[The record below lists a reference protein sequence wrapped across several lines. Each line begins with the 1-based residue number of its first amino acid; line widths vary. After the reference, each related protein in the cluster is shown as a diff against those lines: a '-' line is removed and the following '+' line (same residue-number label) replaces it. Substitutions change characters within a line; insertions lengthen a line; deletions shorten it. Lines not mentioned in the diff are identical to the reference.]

1 MSLPTTRYGQE
12 IILRALGY
20 AKGWREQ
27 NCKENDR
34 DCFQYLFDND
44 YSKVIGNPWCAFFAT
59 RVINDA
65 ADVLGLRCPIPFQGS
80 SRAIVDYAK
89 KAGIRVDRT
98 PKVGC
103 LFWYKTDTGGHT
115 GIVAWGDNKGL
126 YTVEGNSGDQ
136 LRCLGCPQYAVA
148 VLGSNSTRS
157 YDEMIKKG
165 AVFIHIEELGN
176 TPSVVVDDIFAMPV
190 SSGGG
195 RDNRTLNAGM
205 SGAQMLLFLGLVG
218 GGIYMYYKK

>member
-1 MSLPTTRYGQE
+1 MSLPTTAYGRE

-27 NCKENDR
+27 NCIENDK

-44 YSKVIGNPWCAFFAT
+44 YSKVIGKPWCAFFAT

-65 ADVLGLRCPIPFQGS
+65 ADVLGLDCPIPFQGS

-89 KAGIRVDRT
+89 RAKIRVDRT
-98 PKVGC
+98 PSVGC
-103 LFWYKTDTGGHT
+103 LFWYATDTGGHT

-136 LRCLGCPQYAVA
+136 LRCLGCPQNAVA
-148 VLGSNSTRS
+148 VLGSNTSRS
-157 YDEMIKKG
+157 YDAMIKRD
-165 AVFIHIEELGN
+165 ALFVHIEELGN
-176 TPSVVVDDIFAMPV
+176 TPKVIIDDFFTMPV
-190 SSGGG
+190 SSGAQKE
-195 RDNRTLNAGM
+195 RTLNAGM
-205 SGAQMLLFLGLVG
+205 SGAQMLLLAGLIG
-218 GGIYMYYKK
+218 GGIYTYYKYK